1 MTEVARYYSDESA
14 FHKSQYEQYNSI
26 AAALIMQVHSSN
38 NDDST
43 IDFHYLYVDEAKET
57 LDLFIDTHIQN
68 MKEGLGRD
76 IRASKSRRLFFIT
89 GRGLHSRGLPKIKPA
104 IIRRLEERGLR
115 SYQKAEQFTR
125 RGMTEVARY
134 YSDESAFHKSQYEQ
148 YNSIAAAL
156 IMQVHSS
163 NNDDSTID
171 FHYLRVDEAKEALDL
186 FIDTHIQN
194 MKEDLGRDIRAS
206 KSRRL
211 FFITGRGLHSR
222 GWPKIKPAIIRR
234 LEERELQ

>member
-1 MTEVARYYSDESA
+1 MA
-14 FHKSQYEQYNSI
+14 I
-26 AAALIMQVHSSN
+26 AKNYREEAAKHFSRSN
-38 NDDST
+38 
-43 IDFHYLYVDEAKET
+43 L
-57 LDLFIDTHIQN
+57 
-68 MKEGLGRD
+68 
-76 IRASKSRRLFFIT
+76 
-89 GRGLHSRGLPKIKPA
+89 
-104 IIRRLEERGLR
+104 
-115 SYQKAEQFTR
+115 SYQKAEEFTR
-125 RGMTEVARY
+125 RGMTEVAKY
-134 YSDESAFHKSQYEQ
+134 YSDDSAFHKSQYEQ

-222 GWPKIKPAIIRR
+222 GLPKIKPAIIRR
-234 LEERELQ
+234 LEERGLRYSEQNPGLLVSTVSAFDDLTNEIRDHRIS